1 MFNNSKKILAT
12 ITWMFSLLPR
22 EAFQDPHPTVPIC
35 VIYGDHK
42 MLQLSIYLT
51 AICIR
56 NMQSRHASVSSCF
69 WHKTELLPCQKDV
82 FFSAGPLMFFLWSVS
97 HSQMQSMQIRYVSP
111 FIGHHESRSNVELDC
126 IRMAHLSEWKK
137 LMFPPV
143 LMPPPI
149 WLWDEFSCSVRWAL
163 PYMSSSKNAL
173 KSYKMN

>member
-82 FFSAGPLMFFLWSVS
+82 FFFCWTPYVLPMISQSLTNAEHADQVCVS
-97 HSQMQSMQIRYVSP
+97 IHWPSWIQVKCRAWLHTHGAPFRVKKIDVPACTNATSDLALRWVLVLCQMSLAIYE
-111 FIGHHESRSNVELDC
+111 FI
-126 IRMAHLSEWKK
+126 
-137 LMFPPV
+137 
-143 LMPPPI
+143 
-149 WLWDEFSCSVRWAL
+149 
-163 PYMSSSKNAL
+163 
-173 KSYKMN
+173 

>member
-82 FFSAGPLMFFLWSVS
+82 FFLLDPLCSSYDQSVTHKCRACRS
-97 HSQMQSMQIRYVSP
+97 GMCLHSLAIMNPGQ
-111 FIGHHESRSNVELDC
+111 
-126 IRMAHLSEWKK
+126 
-137 LMFPPV
+137 
-143 LMPPPI
+143 
-149 WLWDEFSCSVRWAL
+149 
-163 PYMSSSKNAL
+163 MSSLTAYAWRTFQSEKN
-173 KSYKMN
+173 